1 MQENRRAMLAAGVV
15 FFVLGTVLFAVSD
28 RFTVQVGLMPF
39 TVMLI
44 FMLVAGV
51 VLFGTGLL
59 LFVADRY
66 WSA

>member
-1 MQENRRAMLAAGVV
+1 MQESRRAILVAGVV

-39 TVMLI
+39 TFMLI

-51 VLFGTGLL
+51 ILFGTGLL
-59 LFVADRY
+59 LFIADHY
-66 WSA
+66 WSN